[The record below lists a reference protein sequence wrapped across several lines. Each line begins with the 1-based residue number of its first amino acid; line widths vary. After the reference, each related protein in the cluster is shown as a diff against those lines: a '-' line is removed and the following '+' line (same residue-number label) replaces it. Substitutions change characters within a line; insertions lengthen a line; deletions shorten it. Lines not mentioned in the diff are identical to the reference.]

1 MANVLDKYGI
11 KEVCDI
17 TFYEINEATG
27 KPGNPVLY
35 IDTAKVS
42 TLEQAAESVDATG
55 GKGNVP
61 LITWDYGRDITITLE
76 DALFSARSLEIMF
89 GANAGA
95 PAGERIAKTLTFTAT
110 KDIVEAPTPS
120 GGTQPQG
127 TVAIHQDGIFNLA
140 VQAGCPTYWE
150 GPDGKTH
157 AFLVQNSSTH
167 NWEPVKYESTSD
179 QATAASDGGNLTTK
193 PVIVRAKDGYKWGT
207 ADNTTNK
214 TFTGFIN
221 GEAYF
226 ITFEVQYK
234 SAMTIDITSS
244 NFPGTYYVTGDTYAR
259 SEKTGTDSF
268 FQLIIPKAKVL
279 SEDVSLTMEAEGDP
293 STFQMN
299 LKVLRNQEAN
309 QKGMVQL
316 VKYELPEGNDN
327 DYARHI
333 WSYVDDDSTYGPQ
346 S

>member
-17 TFYEINEATG
+17 TFYEIDSATG

-61 LITWDYGRDITITLE
+61 LITWDYGRDITMTLE

-95 PAGERIAKTLTFTAT
+95 PAGERIAKTLTFTASGITGTDTSALTGNNFT
-110 KDIVEAPTPS
+110 K
-120 GGTQPQG
+120 
-127 TVAIHQDGIFNLA
+127 A
-140 VQAGCPTYWE
+140 VNYGCPTYWE

-157 AFLVQNSSTH
+157 AFLVQNDSTH
-167 NWEPVKYESTSD
+167 NWEPVVYG
-179 QATAASDGGNLTTK
+179 TAAANDGGNLTSK
-193 PVIVRAKDGYKWGT
+193 PVITRAKDGYTWGAT
-207 ADNTTNK
+207 ASTDDK
-214 TFTGFIN
+214 TFVGFTE

-316 VKYELPEGNDN
+316 VKYELPEGGAN
-327 DYARHI
+327 DYDRHI
-333 WSYVDDDSTYGPQ
+333 WSYNDDDKSYTPVG
-346 S
+346 

>member
-17 TFYEINEATG
+17 TFYEIDSATG

-61 LITWDYGRDITITLE
+61 LITWDYGRDITMTLE

-95 PAGERIAKTLTFTAT
+95 PAGERIQKTLTFTASL
-110 KDIVEAPTPS
+110 PS
-120 GGTQPQG
+120 SYTNPQG
-127 TVAIHQDGIFNLA
+127 LGADNYFNEA
-140 VQAGCPTYWE
+140 VTCGCPTYWE

-157 AFLVQNSSTH
+157 AFLTQSSGNWIPTPYTDTGMTSTNPNSR
-167 NWEPVKYESTSD
+167 PK
-179 QATAASDGGNLTTK
+179 
-193 PVIVRAKDGYKWGT
+193 IVRARDGYVWGDVESKPT
-207 ADNTTNK
+207 DTNNQREFK
-214 TFTGFIN
+214 AFEN

-316 VKYELPEGNDN
+316 VKYELPEGGAN
-327 DYARHI
+327 DYDRHI
-333 WSYVDDDSTYGPQ
+333 WSYIDADGTYPTPTAG
-346 S
+346 